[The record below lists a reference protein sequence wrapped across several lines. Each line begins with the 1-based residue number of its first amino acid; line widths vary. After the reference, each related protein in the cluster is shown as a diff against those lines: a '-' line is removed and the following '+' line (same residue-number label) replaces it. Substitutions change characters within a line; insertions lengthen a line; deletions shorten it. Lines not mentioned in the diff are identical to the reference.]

1 MVEIRDVMSE
11 RIVTVE
17 ANATVAEAATIMGSR
32 GTGSALVMRGEHLE
46 GIFTERDIVR
56 ALGEHF
62 DAAGHLVHNWMTPD
76 PITVEASASVPEAL
90 DLMLSKGFRHL
101 PVIEAGRLV
110 GMVSLRDLGRHAGEG
125 GAGHR

>member
-1 MVEIRDVMSE
+1 MVTIRDVMSE
-11 RIVTVE
+11 RIVTVDPDV
-17 ANATVAEAATIMGSR
+17 TVAEAATVMGSR
-32 GTGSALVMRGEHLE
+32 GIGSALVMRGERLE

-76 PITVEASASVPEAL
+76 PITVNSSASVPEAL

-101 PVIEAGRLV
+101 PVMEGDRLV
-110 GMVSLRDLGRHAGEG
+110 GMVSLRDLGRYAGG
-125 GAGHR
+125 GAG